1 MRAFLGTMTKYGK
14 FRNVSNYI
22 VMAGKKADNLDER
35 VGYYGEHLVL
45 MAQTLDLNTCW
56 VGLSYSKVPR
66 TYVLEEP
73 EVRNISG

>member
-1 MRAFLGTMTKYGK
+1 MRAFQGTMTKYGK

>member
-1 MRAFLGTMTKYGK
+1 MRAFQGTMAKYGK

>member
-1 MRAFLGTMTKYGK
+1 MTKYGK

>member
-1 MRAFLGTMTKYGK
+1 MTKYGK

-45 MAQTLDLNTCW
+45 MAQTLDLNTGW